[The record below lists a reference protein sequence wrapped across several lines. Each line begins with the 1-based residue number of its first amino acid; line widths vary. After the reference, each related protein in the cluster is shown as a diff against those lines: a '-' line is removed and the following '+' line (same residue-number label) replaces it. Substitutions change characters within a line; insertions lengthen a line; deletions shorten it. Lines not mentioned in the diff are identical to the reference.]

1 MMGEQAFFIAILS
14 SAIIAGTPILYAAL
28 GELLTEKAGVTN
40 LGVEG
45 MMLIGAVSGFMAT
58 IVTGNTWLGLGA
70 AAVAG
75 GAMGLIHAVLTV
87 SLRANQVVSGLAL
100 TLFGS
105 GLSGYLGKA
114 YIGIPVQEP
123 FRGISLPLLGEL
135 PLLGPVLFRHDL
147 LVYLSWGLVLALGF
161 FLKRTR
167 AGLVLQAVGEN
178 PGAADSLGIHVFA
191 LRYFYVIVGG
201 ALCGIGGAYLSLA
214 SAPSWLENMTAG
226 RGWIAVALVIF
237 ALWRPER
244 ALVGAYLFGGIDA
257 LGFHLQAAGVQLS
270 HFFLQMLPYL
280 FTITVLT
287 VVMARRGGRLAAPG
301 ALGLPYDREE
311 R

>member
-1 MMGEQAFFIAILS
+1 MGEQAFYIAICS
-14 SAIIAGTPILYAAL
+14 SAVIAGTPILFAAL
-28 GELLTEKAGVTN
+28 GELVTERAGVLN

-45 MMLIGAVSGFMAT
+45 MMLIGAVCGFMAA
-58 IVTGNTWLGLGA
+58 VLTGNSWIGFMA
-70 AAVAG
+70 AMFAG
-75 GAMGLIHAVLTV
+75 GAMGFIHAVLTV

-100 TLFGS
+100 TLFGA

-114 YIGIPVQEP
+114 YVGVPVGDP
-123 FRGISLPLLGEL
+123 FRAVPLPILSDI
-135 PLLGPVLFRHDL
+135 PFLGPVLFRHDV
-147 LVYLSWGLVLALGF
+147 LVYLSWALVLALWF
-161 FLKRTR
+161 FLKHTR
-167 AGLVLQAVGEN
+167 AGLFLQAIGEN
-178 PGAADSLGIHVFA
+178 PGAADSLGINVFA
-191 LRYFYVIVGG
+191 RRYLYVIVGG
-201 ALCGIGGAYLSLA
+201 MLCGAGGAYLSLA

-237 ALWRPER
+237 ALWRPGR
-244 ALVGAYLFGGIDA
+244 ALVGSYLFGGIDA
-257 LGFHLQAAGVQLS
+257 LGFHLQVAGVQVS

-301 ALGLPYDREE
+301 ALGIPYDREE

>member
-1 MMGEQAFFIAILS
+1 MGEQAFLMAILS

-28 GELLTEKAGVTN
+28 GELVTERAGVLN

-45 MMLIGAVSGFMAT
+45 MMLIGAVCGFMAT
-58 IVTGNTWLGLGA
+58 IVSGNTWIGFVA
-70 AAVAG
+70 AMLAG
-75 GAMGLIHAVLTV
+75 GMMGLIHATLTV

-100 TLFGS
+100 TLFGT

-114 YIGIPVQEP
+114 YIGIPVAEP
-123 FRGISLPLLGEL
+123 FRGLALPMLSDI
-135 PLLGPVLFRHDL
+135 PWIGPVLFKQDV
-147 LVYLSWGLVLALGF
+147 LVYLSWLMVLALWF

-167 AGLVLQAVGEN
+167 PGLYLKAVGEN
-178 PGAADSLGIHVFA
+178 PAAADSLGINVYL
-191 LRYFYVIVGG
+191 LRYFYIVLGG
-201 ALCGIGGAYLSLA
+201 MLCGAGGAYLSLA

-237 ALWRPER
+237 ALWRPGR
-244 ALVGAYLFGGIDA
+244 ALIGSYLFGGIDS
-257 LGFHLQAAGVQLS
+257 LGFHLQAAGVHIS

>member
-1 MMGEQAFFIAILS
+1 MGEQAFFIAVFS
-14 SAIIAGTPILYAAL
+14 SAVIAGTPILFAAL
-28 GELLTEKAGVTN
+28 GELVTERAGVMN

-45 MMLIGAVSGFMAT
+45 MMLIGAVTGFMAA
-58 IVTGNTWLGLGA
+58 IVTGNVWLGMA
-70 AAVAG
+70 AAMFAG
-75 GAMGLIHAVLTV
+75 GVMGLIQAILTV

-100 TLFGS
+100 TLFGT
-105 GLSGYLGKA
+105 GLSGYLGKS
-114 YIGIPVQEP
+114 YIGIPVEAP
-123 FRGISLPLLGEL
+123 FRSVALPVLSEI
-135 PLLGPVLFRHDL
+135 PFLGPVLFRHDV
-147 LVYLSWGLVLALGF
+147 LVYLSWFFVLALWF

-167 AGLVLQAVGEN
+167 PGLYLQAIGEN
-178 PGAADSLGIHVFA
+178 PSAADSLGINVFF
-191 LRYFYVIVGG
+191 LRYLYVVVGG
-201 ALCGIGGAYLSLA
+201 MLCGAGGAYLSLA

-237 ALWRPER
+237 ALWKPGR
-244 ALVGAYLFGGIDA
+244 ALIGSYLFGGIDA
-257 LGFHLQAAGVQLS
+257 LGFHLQAAGVNVS

-301 ALGLPYDREE
+301 ALGLSYDREE